1 MTKYNFQS
9 FNAGNNKKDNKML
22 IAIAVS
28 MIFLTV
34 WSLMSSPSEDDL
46 KKIQNQKIEK
56 QENSLPKAIQ
66 DDIAVTEN
74 GIKGVSK
81 DIDVEKKKINEKK
94 LVFIE
99 NDFVKLAV
107 DSKSNRLSYLMLK
120 RYDNHNSE
128 KNEKNK
134 SEKVV
139 LLDDEHFIESG
150 YIANI
155 SRKDVKW
162 KLVEVA
168 NSKRQN
174 NNEKAKKTNNDTI
187 VITGVKDG
195 FIFTTKYRLIDKY
208 VVEIESGFQNKT
220 GIARKVRY
228 YSRVSSV
235 DTKDRVENSYAFRGI
250 VANCEKDIREKNYD
264 DVKKNASEEYPC
276 IGGNWMAMSD
286 QYWLTALISRGNEK
300 HTQGV
305 RYGNNEKKYQIDISD
320 EEKIV
325 ENNSNIENHVVVYV
339 GAKNVEELTA
349 VANKYNATLFDKTI
363 DFGLFYFIAKPL
375 LMILKKL
382 NNITGNFGIAII
394 LLTVIVRLIIF
405 PLANR
410 SYKATAKMKTVA
422 KPLEALKKQY
432 KDDRKGLQIA
442 TYELYKQYGVNPGS
456 AILPMMLQIPVF
468 FALYKVLVIAIE
480 MRDSSFLW
488 IKDLSSQDPTS
499 IFNLFGLLNFEA
511 PTFLHLGLLPCLMG
525 LTMLLQQIMTPA
537 VGIDKTQKK
546 MMLIMPLIFMFMF
559 SGMPAGLILY
569 WCCSNIFTIFQ
580 QAVILHNT
588 PSSNDDDVIDIKK
601 NKHIDKKNS
610 NHK

>member
-1 MTKYNFQS
+1 M
-9 FNAGNNKKDNKML
+9 
-22 IAIAVS
+22 
-28 MIFLTV
+28 
-34 WSLMSSPSEDDL
+34 
-46 KKIQNQKIEK
+46 EK
-56 QENSLPKAIQ
+56 QENDMQIGISS
-66 DDIAVTEN
+66 DIAANEN
-74 GIKGVSK
+74 GIKGVGK
-81 DIDVEKKKINEKK
+81 DVVEKKKANNEKK

-107 DSKSNRLSYLMLK
+107 DVNSNRLSYLMLK
-120 RYDNHNSE
+120 RYDSHKGNSGDGK
-128 KNEKNK
+128 KNEK
-134 SEKVV
+134 VI
-139 LLDDEHFIESG
+139 LLDDEHFVESG

-155 SRKDVKW
+155 NRKDIKW
-162 KLVEVA
+162 RLVEVV
-168 NSKRQN
+168 NSARQN
-174 NNEKAKKTNNDTI
+174 TEDKSDKKRGDAII
-187 VITGVKDG
+187 VSGEKDG
-195 FIFTTKYRLIDKY
+195 FIFTTKYRLTDKY

-228 YSRVSSV
+228 YSRVSSI
-235 DTKDRVENSYAFRGI
+235 DTKDRIENSYAFRGI
-250 VANCEKDIREKNYD
+250 VSNCEKDIRETNYED
-264 DVKKNASEEYPC
+264 IKKNLSNEHPC
-276 IGGNWMAMSD
+276 VGNNWLAMSD
-286 QYWLTALISRGNEK
+286 QYWLTALISNSNK
-300 HTQGV
+300 QQTQGV
-305 RYGNNEKKYQIDISD
+305 RFSNNEKKYQIDISS
-320 EEKIV
+320 EERLV
-325 ENNSNIENHVVVYV
+325 ENNDKVEDKVVVFV

-349 VANKYNATLFDKTI
+349 TASKYNAEFFEKTI

-375 LMILKKL
+375 LIILKKL
-382 NNITGNFGIAII
+382 NNITGNFGVAII
-394 LLTVIVRLIIF
+394 LLTIIVRLIIF

-410 SYKATAKMKTVA
+410 SYKATAKMKTIA
-422 KPLEALKKQY
+422 KPLEELKKQY

-442 TYELYKQYGVNPGS
+442 TYELYKQHGVNPGS

-499 IFNLFGLLNFEA
+499 IFNLFGLLSFPA
-511 PTFLHLGLLPCLMG
+511 PEFFHLGLLPLLMG
-525 LTMLLQQIMTPA
+525 ITMLLQQVMTPMA
-537 VGIDKTQKK
+537 GMDKTQKK

>member
-1 MTKYNFQS
+1 MTRYNFQN
-9 FNAGNNKKDNKML
+9 FNLNKEKDNKML
-22 IAIAVS
+22 VAIAVS
-28 MIFLTV
+28 MLFLTA
-34 WSLMSSPSEDDL
+34 WSMFFSPNEDEL
-46 KKIQNQKIEK
+46 KKLQNQKVER
-56 QENSLPKAIQ
+56 QENDMQIGISSDVVAN
-66 DDIAVTEN
+66 EN
-74 GIKGVSK
+74 GIKGVGK
-81 DIDVEKKKINEKK
+81 DVIEKKKTNNEKK

-107 DSKSNRLSYLMLK
+107 DANNNRLSYLMLK
-120 RYDNHNSE
+120 KYDSHKGNSGDGK
-128 KNEKNK
+128 KNEK
-134 SEKVV
+134 VI
-139 LLDDEHFIESG
+139 LLDDEHFVESG

-155 SRKDVKW
+155 NRRDMKW
-162 KLVEVA
+162 RLVEVV
-168 NSKRQN
+168 NSTRQN
-174 NNEKAKKTNNDTI
+174 AKNNSDKNRGDTI
-187 VITGVKDG
+187 VVSGEKDG
-195 FIFTTKYRLIDKY
+195 FIFTTKYRLTDKY

-220 GIARKVRY
+220 GIARKIRY
-228 YSRVSSV
+228 YSRVSSI
-235 DTKDRVENSYAFRGI
+235 DTKYRIENSYAFRGI
-250 VANCEKDIREKNYD
+250 VSNCEKDIRETNYED
-264 DVKKNASEEYPC
+264 IKKNLSNEYPC
-276 IGGNWMAMSD
+276 VGNNWLAMSD
-286 QYWLTALISRGNEK
+286 QYWLTALISNSNK
-300 HTQGV
+300 QQTQGV
-305 RYGNNEKKYQIDISD
+305 RFNNNEKKYQIDISS
-320 EEKIV
+320 EERLV
-325 ENNSNIENHVVVYV
+325 ENNENVEDKVVVFV

-349 VANKYNATLFDKTI
+349 VASKYNAELFEKTI

-375 LMILKKL
+375 LIILKKL
-382 NNITGNFGIAII
+382 NNITGNFGVAII
-394 LLTVIVRLIIF
+394 LLTIVVRLIIF

-410 SYKATAKMKTVA
+410 SYKATAKMKTIA
-422 KPLEALKKQY
+422 KPLEELKKQY

-499 IFNLFGLLNFEA
+499 IFNLFGLLSFPA
-511 PTFLHLGLLPCLMG
+511 PEFFHLGLLPLLMG
-525 LTMLLQQIMTPA
+525 ITMLLQQVMTPMA
-537 VGIDKTQKK
+537 GMDKTQKK

-601 NKHIDKKNS
+601 NKYIDKKNS

>member
-1 MTKYNFQS
+1 MTRYNFQN
-9 FNAGNNKKDNKML
+9 FNLNKEKDNKML
-22 IAIAVS
+22 VAIAVS
-28 MIFLTV
+28 MLFLTA
-34 WSLMSSPSEDDL
+34 WSMFFSPNEDEL
-46 KKIQNQKIEK
+46 KKMQNQKVER
-56 QENSLPKAIQ
+56 QENDMQIGISS
-66 DDIAVTEN
+66 DIAANEN
-74 GIKGVSK
+74 GIKGVGK
-81 DIDVEKKKINEKK
+81 DVVEKKKANNEKK

-107 DSKSNRLSYLMLK
+107 DVNSNRLSYLMLK
-120 RYDNHNSE
+120 RYDSHKGNSGDGK
-128 KNEKNK
+128 KNEK
-134 SEKVV
+134 VI
-139 LLDDEHFIESG
+139 LLDDEHFVESG

-155 SRKDVKW
+155 NRKDIKW
-162 KLVEVA
+162 RLVEVV
-168 NSKRQN
+168 NSARQN
-174 NNEKAKKTNNDTI
+174 TEDKSDKKRGDAII
-187 VITGVKDG
+187 VSGEKDG
-195 FIFTTKYRLIDKY
+195 FIFTTKYRLTDKY

-228 YSRVSSV
+228 YSRVSSI
-235 DTKDRVENSYAFRGI
+235 DTKDRIENSYAFRGI
-250 VANCEKDIREKNYD
+250 VSNCEKDIRETNYED
-264 DVKKNASEEYPC
+264 IKKNLSNEHPC
-276 IGGNWMAMSD
+276 VGNNWLAMSD
-286 QYWLTALISRGNEK
+286 QYWLTALISNSNK
-300 HTQGV
+300 QQTQGV
-305 RYGNNEKKYQIDISD
+305 RFSNNEKKYQIDISS
-320 EEKIV
+320 EERLV
-325 ENNSNIENHVVVYV
+325 ENNDKVEDKVVVFV

-349 VANKYNATLFDKTI
+349 TASKYNAEFFEKTI

-375 LMILKKL
+375 LIILKKL
-382 NNITGNFGIAII
+382 NNITGNFGVAII
-394 LLTVIVRLIIF
+394 LLTIIVRLIIF

-410 SYKATAKMKTVA
+410 SYKATAKMKTIA
-422 KPLEALKKQY
+422 KPLEELKKQY

-442 TYELYKQYGVNPGS
+442 TYELYKQHGVNPGS

-499 IFNLFGLLNFEA
+499 IFNLFGLLSFPA
-511 PTFLHLGLLPCLMG
+511 PEFFHLGLLPLLMG
-525 LTMLLQQIMTPA
+525 ITMLLQQVMTPMA
-537 VGIDKTQKK
+537 GMDKTQKK

>member
-1 MTKYNFQS
+1 MTRYNFQN
-9 FNAGNNKKDNKML
+9 FNLNKEKDNKML
-22 IAIAVS
+22 VAIAVS
-28 MIFLTV
+28 MLFLTA
-34 WSLMSSPSEDDL
+34 WSMLFAPSEDEL
-46 KKIQNQKIEK
+46 KKLQNQKVEK
-56 QENSLPKAIQ
+56 QENDMQIGISS
-66 DDIAVTEN
+66 DIAANEN
-74 GIKGVSK
+74 GIKGVGK
-81 DIDVEKKKINEKK
+81 DVVEKKKTNNEKK
-94 LVFIE
+94 LVFVE

-107 DSKSNRLSYLMLK
+107 DVNSNRLSYLMLK
-120 RYDNHNSE
+120 RYDSHKGNSGDGK
-128 KNEKNK
+128 KNEK
-134 SEKVV
+134 VI
-139 LLDDEHFIESG
+139 LLDDEHFVESG

-155 SRKDVKW
+155 NRKDIKW
-162 KLVEVA
+162 RLVEVV
-168 NSKRQN
+168 NSARQN
-174 NNEKAKKTNNDTI
+174 TEDKSDKKRGDAII
-187 VITGVKDG
+187 VSGEKDG
-195 FIFTTKYRLIDKY
+195 FIFTTKYRLTDKY

-228 YSRVSSV
+228 YSRVSSI
-235 DTKDRVENSYAFRGI
+235 DTKDRIENSYAFRGI
-250 VANCEKDIREKNYD
+250 VSNCEKDIRETNYED
-264 DVKKNASEEYPC
+264 IKKNLSNEHPC
-276 IGGNWMAMSD
+276 VGNNWLSMSD
-286 QYWLTALISRGNEK
+286 QYWLTALISNSNK
-300 HTQGV
+300 QQTQGV
-305 RYGNNEKKYQIDISD
+305 RFSNNEKKYQIDISS
-320 EEKIV
+320 EERLV
-325 ENNSNIENHVVVYV
+325 ENNENVEDKVVVFV

-349 VANKYNATLFDKTI
+349 VASKYNAELFEKTI

-375 LMILKKL
+375 LIILKKL
-382 NNITGNFGIAII
+382 NNITGNFGVAII
-394 LLTVIVRLIIF
+394 LLTIIVRLIIF

-410 SYKATAKMKTVA
+410 SYKATAKMKTIA
-422 KPLEALKKQY
+422 KPLEELKKQY

-499 IFNLFGLLNFEA
+499 IFNLFGLLSFPA
-511 PTFLHLGLLPCLMG
+511 PEFFHLGLLPLLMG
-525 LTMLLQQIMTPA
+525 ITMLLQQVMTPMA
-537 VGIDKTQKK
+537 GMDKTQKK

-588 PSSNDDDVIDIKK
+588 PSSNDDDVIDTKK